1 MPALSNGRKFV
12 TLWLML
18 GVRCS
23 DLAVYYNEIDPFA
36 AAWLRELIR
45 AGHIAFGV
53 VDERSIEDVCPGDL
67 TEFTQCHF
75 FA

>member
-1 MPALSNGRKFV
+1 MPALSNGRQFV
-12 TLWLML
+12 TLWPTL
-18 GVRCS
+18 GMRYP

-36 AAWLRELIR
+36 AAWLRELIK